1 VTPDAVTSEVVTSD
15 DVAAGAAAPPA
26 APLTRSEVVMRLA
39 GLAVGTAS
47 VTTLIALLGG
57 WPWIVVIYS
66 VIAII
71 MLHELGH
78 YVTARLSHM
87 KATEF
92 FVGFGPKLWSVKRGE
107 TEYGVKAL
115 PLGGYVRILGMSSME
130 ELDPND
136 EPRSF
141 INQSTSKRVVVASAG
156 SIVHVLLAFV
166 LAFAA
171 LFFIGR
177 PQADVLQIAG
187 LAHVKGVVTP
197 AQHAGL
203 RPGDILESVDGVAV
217 TVNVLS
223 SGVVVTNADKLISTS
238 PVPLAIRIKRDGRQL
253 TLHGTP
259 KVFIAKDPN
268 KVLGIDLNTFSPLSH
283 PGFTNAVST
292 STWFVGV
299 VFQDTFSAFGKA
311 FSLSGLTSLFHEVTN
326 AKAGKKASSAN
337 QPHSIIGALTLG
349 ADAAKAGMLP
359 FLEVLISLNISLGI
373 LNMLPMLPLDGG
385 HVAIAVY
392 ERIRTRRGKP
402 RYRADVSKLVPY
414 AYAFMALLLVFVA
427 SKVYLD
433 IAHGV
438 SNPFG

>member
-1 VTPDAVTSEVVTSD
+1 MTADATTADATTAAEDAPSAPATPPSKAEI
-15 DVAAGAAAPPA
+15 A
-26 APLTRSEVVMRLA
+26 MRLA

-47 VTTLIALLGG
+47 VTTMIALLGG
-57 WPWIVVIYS
+57 WPWIVVVYA

-141 INQSTSKRVVVASAG
+141 INQSTPKRVVVASAG
-156 SIVHVLLAFV
+156 SIVHVVLAFV

-177 PQADVLQIAG
+177 PQPDVLQISA

-197 AQHAGL
+197 AQRAGL
-203 RPGDILESVDGVAV
+203 RPGDIVESIDSVPVTLTFLANGDVD
-217 TVNVLS
+217 
-223 SGVVVTNADKLISTS
+223 TNIAKLISTS
-238 PVPLAIRIKRDGRQL
+238 PVPLAIRIERDGRQL

-259 KVFIAKDPN
+259 KVVVPKDPH
-268 KVLGIDLNTFSPLSH
+268 KVLGIDLSTFQPLSH
-283 PGFTNAVST
+283 PGFTTSIAT

-311 FSLSGLTSLFHEVTN
+311 FSFSGLSSLFHEVTN
-326 AKAGKKASSAN
+326 AKAGKKASSPN
-337 QPHSIIGALTLG
+337 QPQSILGALVIG

-385 HVAIAVY
+385 HVAIALY

-427 SKVYLD
+427 SKVYLN
-433 IAHGV
+433 IVHGV